1 MKNPGDRTGMSAKER
16 RLKMNK
22 FNNYLYKAACCLI
35 LVLLAAFISVGQA
48 LGKTGVSDVN
58 IVNTPLPVREVVN
71 PANEPFQAEIS
82 FSIPDGSSS
91 ETFTLAVVPAG
102 KRLVVEYA
110 TILAEVPSGKMGAR
124 ITTTAAGQYA
134 AHHLVLTEQGPVY
147 GTPTFVASQTMRVY
161 ADPGTGVTGIVVR
174 SDTAGTFGGLM
185 TISGYFV
192 DVP

>member
-1 MKNPGDRTGMSAKER
+1 
-16 RLKMNK
+16 MNT
-22 FNNYLYKAACCLI
+22 FNNYLYRAACCLI
-35 LVLLAAFISVGQA
+35 VVFLAAFINVGQA
-48 LGKTGVSDVN
+48 LGKAGVSDVN
-58 IVNTPLPVREVVN
+58 VVNSPLLVREVAN
-71 PANEPFQAEIS
+71 PASEPFQAEVS

-134 AHHLVLTEQGPVY
+134 AHHLVLTEQGPLF
-147 GTPTFVASQTMRVY
+147 GTPAFVASQPMRVY
-161 ADPGTGVTGIVVR
+161 ADPGTGVTGIVIR
-174 SDTAGTFGGLM
+174 SDTTGTFGGLM

-192 DVP
+192 DIP